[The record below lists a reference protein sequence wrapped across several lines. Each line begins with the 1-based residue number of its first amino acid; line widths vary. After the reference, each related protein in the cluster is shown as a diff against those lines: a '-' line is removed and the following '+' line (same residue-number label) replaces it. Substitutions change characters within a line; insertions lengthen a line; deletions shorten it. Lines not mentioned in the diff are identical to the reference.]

1 MKKYFAAAAALAVTL
16 TLGACSNKD
25 EVSIKLPNGN
35 ENFITSDVYN
45 VTKQELFND
54 MVETGGIVALLNQVD
69 YDVLSTKYEIDTTQI
84 DQMIEE

>member
-69 YDVLSTKYEIDTTQI
+69 YDVLYDSN
-84 DQMIEE
+84 

>member
-69 YDVLSTKYEIDTTQI
+69 YDVLSTCLLYTSPSPRD
-84 DQMIEE
+84 